1 MGDLLVFQQ
10 RKEAGSV
17 LLFMGNQSF
26 LLQKKAA
33 FQFLKSFWT
42 YEYQK
47 SNMEYGYPVRM
58 DVLEKKLEYESAEQV
73 YTGED
78 GNTVSAAGGSTG
90 MNGVSISYTAMTEEE

>member
-1 MGDLLVFQQ
+1 
-10 RKEAGSV
+10 
-17 LLFMGNQSF
+17 
-26 LLQKKAA
+26 
-33 FQFLKSFWT
+33 
-42 YEYQK
+42 
-47 SNMEYGYPVRM
+47 MEYGYPVRM